1 MRYLQFLAAFVAL
14 ILATACVHSEVDDRP
29 LVSAG
34 SNGQLQVV
42 GRITQYA
49 DCDVATRSKKD
60 GDEPKVTSMG
70 LALFPIQNGTIG
82 NCAYYEYKEGGSI
95 VFVVDRHDDVF
106 KNYADG
112 TAFAMYIFANMQGAT
127 DFPRTAEAGA
137 GKSLDDFKKCAHTV
151 SVDVENV
158 PENGFPMM
166 GSIGDNVSANDRDGK
181 ILILKPAT
189 STSNPDGLP
198 LVNGTATDNLEI
210 PLKSLYAKFSFTI
223 SSKPDQEIVGNKAP
237 RFDLT
242 GYTVHNVPTTVDG
255 DSSTNSDTAVMEN
268 TTDNVI
274 SGKYAQGATVATF
287 DFYLPERYLTP
298 AKEDINEVLPD
309 ELKEGS
315 YDEVVDKDHD
325 GYRDEDEKY
334 HQRFKNL
341 LPGNNQKATYITIE
355 GKYTDHQGHVYDVNY
370 NIYLG
375 GNNTDNFDV
384 IRNTHYNNT
393 VTIRGIANSNDQ
405 ALNENGIAIDWRVDV
420 ERSSPLVINFRR
432 ETLLDAHYEVR
443 PLRLRLVGESI
454 PTGTSATV
462 EILNANG
469 TTTDIPAWIR
479 MEKSGN
485 TNAHIADG
493 VSKGKRKYFTTDLV
507 SETLKDGTTLSFTN
521 LSRENSTLWIYVDE
535 NTDTKSR
542 AAIVR
547 ITYEDANGSTAKDF
561 KIVQNGLYQV
571 VGAYSGNTYYIEQY
585 EEYLYNYDAEEY
597 YGQTEW
603 TGMQWGLNNVQLSK
617 EHNSFHI
624 DENNDDWNS
633 YVQNTDLLK
642 YDFYIGKYDTFVDS
656 NNITVHNYAGQH
668 FTSKIFENSNGNVK
682 ELTMAE
688 QPDGAVEYCYNR
700 NKRDANGK
708 VVKVEW
714 YLPSADELEDFIVPA
729 YSSFKE
735 FQDNYY
741 WTSQPAYIRNAFYYQ
756 YRYGSSRYDGEIED
770 AYAFVSYEDNT
781 KYARATKVVA
791 LGGDQYAFALS
802 GLKKTPDQTHAMDDN
817 CISQNAQLL
826 DGSYFNVMYA
836 WYRWN
841 TGTEEVTFTND
852 EHFNPIKDYNSYGS
866 RIHVHNGHLY
876 DMIQEGY
883 HLRTKSNRVRCVRKD
898 PAAVEEEE
906 PTIVVDVT
914 SHRWEDKNINNIT
927 SEKINFVLV
936 NNTIKLYVTV
946 SSNVVPTS
954 VKIGG
959 TNATKSAT
967 SGNTTTW
974 YIDNKSWNSSGVKT
988 MQVDVNVG
996 DTTYSENISVSVAS
1010 VSSTAATSL
1019 DENSVYVMRNTQYAT
1034 RYLTTSGTNV
1044 AASSANAT
1052 VDYYG
1057 LVKVEGNSKIKS
1069 VVKGTY
1075 FNGTNGNVSFN
1086 TNGTSYSINKS
1097 NNSYYTISYTVE
1109 AEGWFSDDE
1118 TYYLRQG
1125 SNSTTINMSTTN
1137 NRNTWNFYEVVIP

>member
-60 GDEPKVTSMG
+60 GDEPKVTSMS

-95 VFVVDRHDDVF
+95 VFIVDRHDDVF

-127 DFPRTAEAGA
+127 DFPRTAEAGV
-137 GKSLDDFKKCAHTV
+137 GKSLDYFKGFAHTV

-181 ILILKPAT
+181 TLILKPAT
-189 STSNPDGLP
+189 SASNPDGLP

-210 PLKSLYAKFSFTI
+210 PLKSVYAKFSFTI

-298 AKEDINEVLPD
+298 AKEDINEVLPN
-309 ELKEGS
+309 ELKKDS
-315 YDEVVDKDHD
+315 YDEVVDKDRD

-334 HQRFKNL
+334 HQRFKNK
-341 LPGNNQKATYITIE
+341 LPGDDQKATYITIE

-375 GNNTDNFDV
+375 GNNTTDFNV

-405 ALNENGIAIDWRVDV
+405 ALNEDGIAIDWRVDV

-485 TNAHIADG
+485 TNAHITSG

-507 SETLKDGTTLSFTN
+507 SETLKDGTTLSFDELT
-521 LSRENSTLWIYVDE
+521 EDNSTLWIYVDE

-547 ITYEDANGSTAKDF
+547 ITYNDANGSTAKDF

-585 EEYLYNYDAEEY
+585 EEYLYNYDAEED

-603 TGMQWGLNNVQLSK
+603 TGMQWGLDGVQLSN
-617 EHNSFHI
+617 EHRSFTNNTNNSS
-624 DENNDDWNS
+624 WNS
-633 YVQNTDLLK
+633 YVNSNTLPT
-642 YDFYIGKYDTFVDS
+642 YDFYIAKHDGNFAVIAGATM
-656 NNITVHNYAGQH
+656 VHRYAGQH
-668 FTSKIFENSNGNVK
+668 FTSEIFENSNGNVK

-700 NKRDANGK
+700 NKRNADGSIA
-708 VVKVEW
+708 KVEW
-714 YLPSADELEDFIVPA
+714 YLPSADELEDFVVPA
-729 YSSFKE
+729 YNSFKE

-741 WTSQPAYIRNAFYYQ
+741 WTSQPAYIRNVYY
-756 YRYGSSRYDGEIED
+756 
-770 AYAFVSYEDNT
+770 YEDSSNT
-781 KYARATKVVA
+781 FPFIVYDDNQDYARATKVVA
-791 LGGDQYAFALS
+791 KGNDVYEYALS
-802 GLKKTPDQTHAMDDN
+802 GLNEETNIIDPSTGKILDFTGSGEIKFGYFYLMYRWKNGTPDTTFG
-817 CISQNAQLL
+817 QNSFGGVVNGTQYLGEEFNEKL
-826 DGSYFNVMYA
+826 GGSSTDTRY
-836 WYRWN
+836 
-841 TGTEEVTFTND
+841 
-852 EHFNPIKDYNSYGS
+852 
-866 RIHVHNGHLY
+866 HVHLGHLY
-876 DMIQEGY
+876 DMTQEGY
-883 HLRTKSNRVRCVRKD
+883 HLRTKSNRVRCVRKEYSAD
-898 PAAVEEEE
+898 NEQ
-906 PTIVVDVT
+906 T
-914 SHRWEDKNINNIT
+914 
-927 SEKINFVLV
+927 VLV
-936 NNTIKLYVTV
+936 YKV
-946 SSNVVPTS
+946 STTPATS
-954 VKIGG
+954 LD
-959 TNATKSAT
+959 T
-967 SGNTTTW
+967 SGNT
-974 YIDNKSWNSSGVKT
+974 
-988 MQVDVNVG
+988 
-996 DTTYSENISVSVAS
+996 
-1010 VSSTAATSL
+1010 L
-1019 DENSVYVMRNTQYAT
+1019 YVMSNTAYPST
-1034 RYLTTSGTNV
+1034 YLTTSNSPV
-1044 AASSANAT
+1044 AASSSAVSKDN
-1052 VDYYG
+1052 
-1057 LVKVEGNSKIKS
+1057 LVIIQNNKIKS
-1069 VVKGTY
+1069 VAKGLY
-1075 FNGTNGNVSFN
+1075 FNRDDSNASLDYSATSF
-1086 TNGTSYSINKS
+1086 TISKS
-1097 NNSYYTISYTVE
+1097 GSNFTISYTYDPWW
-1109 AEGWFSDDE
+1109 GSST
-1118 TYYLRQG
+1118 TYYLKQTDNDSVSMSSG
-1125 SNSTTINMSTTN
+1125 NSGN
-1137 NRNTWNFYEVVIP
+1137 NTWQFYEVTIQ

>member
-60 GDEPKVTSMG
+60 GDEPKVTSMS
-70 LALFPIQNGTIG
+70 LALFPIVDGAIG

-95 VFVVDRHDDVF
+95 VFIVDRHDDVF

-137 GKSLDDFKKCAHTV
+137 GKSLDYFKGFAHTV

-181 ILILKPAT
+181 TLILKPAT
-189 STSNPDGLP
+189 SASNPDGLP

-210 PLKSLYAKFSFTI
+210 PLKSVYAKFSFTI

-309 ELKEGS
+309 KLKKGS
-315 YDEVVDKDHD
+315 YDEFVDKDRD

-334 HQRFKNL
+334 HQRFKNK
-341 LPGNNQKATYITIE
+341 LPGDDQKATYITIE

-375 GNNTDNFDV
+375 GNNTTDFNV

-405 ALNENGIAIDWRVDV
+405 ALNEDGIAIDWRVDV

-485 TNAHIADG
+485 TNAHITSG
-493 VSKGKRKYFTTDLV
+493 VSAGKRKYFTVDLV
-507 SETLKDGTTLSFTN
+507 TKTLATNKSIAVDN
-521 LSRENSTLWIYVDE
+521 LSANNQTLWIYVDE

-547 ITYEDANGSTAKDF
+547 VTYDGVNKDY

-571 VGAYSGNTYYIEQY
+571 VGADSGNTYYIEQY
-585 EEYLYNYDAEEY
+585 EEYLYNYDAEED

-624 DENNDDWNS
+624 NENNADWNS
-633 YVQNTDLLK
+633 YVQNSDLLK
-642 YDFYIGKYDTFVDS
+642 YDFYITKYDSFVDE
-656 NNITVHNYAGQH
+656 NIAVHGFAGQH
-668 FTSKIFENSNGNVK
+668 FTSEIFENSNGNVK

-756 YRYGSSRYDGEIED
+756 YRYGSSRQDGEIED

-802 GLKKTPDQTHAMDDN
+802 GLKKTPDQTHAMDNN
-817 CISQNAQLL
+817 CINQNAQLL
-826 DGSYFNVMYA
+826 DGSYFNVMYG

-841 TGTEEVTFTND
+841 TGTEVVTYTDD
-852 EHFNPIKDYNSYGS
+852 EHFNPIKDYNSSGS

-883 HLRTKSNRVRCVRKD
+883 HLRTKSNRVRCVRKNAD
-898 PAAVEEEE
+898 PDNNYEME
-906 PTIVVDVT
+906 VVYSVSKAPAT
-914 SHRWEDKNINNIT
+914 TLDKT
-927 SEKINFVLV
+927 G
-936 NNTIKLYVTV
+936 NTMYVMKNTDY
-946 SSNVVPTS
+946 NTYL
-954 VKIGG
+954 I
-959 TNATKSAT
+959 T
-967 SGNTTTW
+967 SGNSVSASSDAVSR
-974 YIDNKSWNSSGVKT
+974 DNYV
-988 MQVDVNVG
+988 VIVG
-996 DTTYSENISVSVAS
+996 DKIMSVAK
-1010 VSSTAATSL
+1010 
-1019 DENSVYVMRNTQYAT
+1019 DQ
-1034 RYLTTSGTNV
+1034 
-1044 AASSANAT
+1044 
-1052 VDYYG
+1052 
-1057 LVKVEGNSKIKS
+1057 
-1069 VVKGTY
+1069 Y
-1075 FNGTNGNVSFN
+1075 FNGTTSSVSFS
-1086 TNGTSYSINKS
+1086 GSGVS
-1097 NNSYYTISYTVE
+1097 YTISDNSPFTISYNYYY
-1109 AEGWFSDDE
+1109 
-1118 TYYLRQG
+1118 TYYLVQIG
-1125 SNSTTINMSTTN
+1125 DKTVTMSRNNTN
-1137 NRNTWNFYEVVIP
+1137 NRNWEFYEVKKQYQYKK

>member
-60 GDEPKVTSMG
+60 GDEPKVTSMS
-70 LALFPIQNGTIG
+70 LALFPIQNGAIG

-137 GKSLDDFKKCAHTV
+137 GKSLDYFKGFAHTV

-189 STSNPDGLP
+189 SASNPDGLP

-210 PLKSLYAKFSFTI
+210 PLKSVYAKFSFTI

-298 AKEDINEVLPD
+298 ATEDINEVLPN
-309 ELKEGS
+309 ELKKGS
-315 YDEVVDKDHD
+315 YDEVVDKDRD

-334 HQRFKNL
+334 HQRFKNK
-341 LPGNNQKATYITIE
+341 LPGVDQKATYITIE

-375 GNNTDNFDV
+375 GNNTTDFNV

-393 VTIRGIANSNDQ
+393 VTIRGIANSDDQ
-405 ALNENGIAIDWRVDV
+405 ALNGDGIAIDWRVDV

-462 EILNANG
+462 EILNADG

-479 MEKSGN
+479 MEMSGN
-485 TNAHIADG
+485 TNAHITSG
-493 VSKGKRKYFTTDLV
+493 VSAGKRKYFTVDLV
-507 SETLKDGTTLSFTN
+507 TNTLKNGTSITVNDLSDAN
-521 LSRENSTLWIYVDE
+521 QTLWIYVDE

-547 ITYEDANGSTAKDF
+547 ISYDGVNKDY
-561 KIVQNGLYQV
+561 KIVQNGLYKV
-571 VGAYSGNTYYIEQY
+571 VGADSGKTYYIEQY

-597 YGQTEW
+597 YGQTHDE
-603 TGMQWGLNNVQLSK
+603 GMVWGLPNVQLSN
-617 EHNSFHI
+617 EHRSFTNSRGNSSWDNYI
-624 DENNDDWNS
+624 NNNILP
-633 YVQNTDLLK
+633 T
-642 YDFYIGKYDTFVDS
+642 YDFYIEKHDGDFAAEAGATM
-656 NNITVHNYAGQH
+656 VHSYAGQH
-668 FTSKIFENSNGNVK
+668 FTEDIVKKSNNGVSN
-682 ELTMAE
+682 LTMDQQAS
-688 QPDGAVEYCYNR
+688 GAVEYCYNR
-700 NKRDANGK
+700 NKRNSDGSITK
-708 VVKVEW
+708 IQW

-741 WTSQPAYIRNAFYYQ
+741 WTSQPAYIRNVYY
-756 YRYGSSRYDGEIED
+756 
-770 AYAFVSYEDNT
+770 YEDGSNT
-781 KYARATKVVA
+781 FPFIVYDDNPEYARATKVVA
-791 LGGDQYAFALS
+791 KGNNVYDYALS
-802 GLKKTPDQTHAMDDN
+802 GLNDEPDPYVDFSGYTNGKKEENFGYFYMMYRWKSGTPDKTPGQDQFGGTAN
-817 CISQNAQLL
+817 GKQYK
-826 DGSYFNVMYA
+826 GEEFNEKLSG
-836 WYRWN
+836 RE
-841 TGTEEVTFTND
+841 TGNR
-852 EHFNPIKDYNSYGS
+852 Y
-866 RIHVHNGHLY
+866 HVHLGHLY
-876 DMIQEGY
+876 DMTQEGY
-883 HLRTKSNRVRCVRKD
+883 HHRTQTNRVRCVRAD
-898 PAAVEEEE
+898 L
-906 PTIVVDVT
+906 TT
-914 SHRWEDKNINNIT
+914 NNQQM
-927 SEKINFVLV
+927 VLV
-936 NNTIKLYVTV
+936 YTV
-946 SSNVVPTS
+946 STTP
-954 VKIGG
+954 
-959 TNATKSAT
+959 ATTLDT
-967 SGNTTTW
+967 SGNT
-974 YIDNKSWNSSGVKT
+974 
-988 MQVDVNVG
+988 M
-996 DTTYSENISVSVAS
+996 
-1010 VSSTAATSL
+1010 
-1019 DENSVYVMRNTQYAT
+1019 YVMRNTNSNYSNT
-1034 RYLTTSGTNV
+1034 YLTTSGNIV
-1044 AASSANAT
+1044 AASSSAVGTDNY
-1052 VDYYG
+1052 V
-1057 LVKVEGNSKIKS
+1057 VIEGNKIKS
-1069 VVKGTY
+1069 VAKNQY
-1075 FNGTNGNVSFN
+1075 FYGDGDGGNVSFN
-1086 TNGTSYSINKS
+1086 NNGTTFTISSSGSKF
-1097 NNSYYTISYTVE
+1097 TISYT
-1109 AEGWFSDDE
+1109 GDYWWQ
-1118 TYYLRQG
+1118 TYYLKQT
-1125 SNSTTINMSTTN
+1125 SNTAVQMNTN
-1137 NRNTWNFYEVVIP
+1137 DSGNYTWYFYEVKKEYKVVE